1 MEGRKD
7 GGAVVKVNDGRW
19 MGCGKMLF
27 VFKKAGNIKG
37 KDGERKGA
45 GGGLR
50 KSAGRESCLTST
62 RVYVARILINR

>member
-1 MEGRKD
+1 MERRKD

-37 KDGERKGA
+37 KDGE
-45 GGGLR
+45 
-50 KSAGRESCLTST
+50 
-62 RVYVARILINR
+62 